1 MKKTLTLV
9 LTLGVLFDITAQ
21 KTLGSVERLDP
32 EINTL
37 IAADAVIEILADG
50 FSWAE
55 GPVWVPE
62 LNAVLFTDV
71 PENKMYRW
79 DNTNGLSIY
88 LDPSGYTG
96 IAPNDKKN
104 GANGLILD
112 SKGNLLIAQH
122 GDRRIA
128 LVEKPLTQPG
138 SFKTK
143 IAKYDGKRFNSPN
156 DLILA
161 KNGDL
166 YFTDPPYGL
175 KGDDDPL
182 KEIAENSVYRLD
194 TKGEVAQVYIGLNRP
209 NGLAF
214 SPDESVLYIANSD
227 PKRNL
232 WLSFSL
238 ENGVLKDEKIFYNA
252 TGKQGK
258 GLADGL
264 KVHSK
269 GYVFATGPG
278 GVLIFTPK
286 GKHIGTIK
294 TEVASA
300 NCAFNADQSALYITS
315 NNYLTRIQLIN

>member
-1 MKKTLTLV
+1 MKKTLTLL
-9 LTLGVLFDITAQ
+9 LTLGVLFGITAQ

-37 IAADAVIEILADG
+37 IVADAVIEILADG

-79 DNTNGLSIY
+79 DNANGLSVY

-96 IAPNDKKN
+96 IAPNDIKS

-112 SKGNLLIAQH
+112 PKGNLLIAQH

-128 LVEKPLTQPG
+128 MVEKPLTKPG
-138 SFKTK
+138 SFKTI
-143 IAKYDGKRFNSPN
+143 IAEYDGKRFSSPN
-156 DLILA
+156 DLILT

-175 KGDDDPL
+175 KGNGDPL
-182 KEIAENSVYRLD
+182 KEIAENGVYRLD
-194 TKGEVAQVYIGLNRP
+194 TKGKVTQIYSSLNRP

-214 SPDESVLYIANSD
+214 SPDESVLYVANSD
-227 PKRNL
+227 PKRTL

-238 ENGVLKDEKIFYNA
+238 ENGVLKNEKTFLRCNRKKRERLSRWTKSPQQRLCLCNGPRWRSDIYTKRQTHRNNKNRSCF
-252 TGKQGK
+252 GK
-258 GLADGL
+258 LC
-264 KVHSK
+264 
-269 GYVFATGPG
+269 F
-278 GVLIFTPK
+278 
-286 GKHIGTIK
+286 
-294 TEVASA
+294 
-300 NCAFNADQSALYITS
+300 
-315 NNYLTRIQLIN
+315 

>member
-1 MKKTLTLV
+1 M
-9 LTLGVLFDITAQ
+9 
-21 KTLGSVERLDP
+21 
-32 EINTL
+32 
-37 IAADAVIEILADG
+37 
-50 FSWAE
+50 
-55 GPVWVPE
+55 
-62 LNAVLFTDV
+62 
-71 PENKMYRW
+71 
-79 DNTNGLSIY
+79 
-88 LDPSGYTG
+88 
-96 IAPNDKKN
+96 
-104 GANGLILD
+104 
-112 SKGNLLIAQH
+112 LIAQH

-128 LVEKPLTQPG
+128 MVEKPLTKPG
-138 SFKTK
+138 SFKTI
-143 IAKYDGKRFNSPN
+143 IAEYDGKRFSSPN

-175 KGDDDPL
+175 KGNGDPL
-182 KEIAENSVYRLD
+182 KEIAENGVYRLD
-194 TKGEVAQVYIGLNRP
+194 TKGKVTQIYSSLNRP

-214 SPDESVLYIANSD
+214 SPDESVLYVANSD

-238 ENGVLKDEKIFYNA
+238 ENGVLKNEKTFYDA
-252 TGKQGK
+252 TGKKGK

-300 NCAFNADQSALYITS
+300 NCAFNADESALYITS
-315 NNYLTRIQLIN
+315 DNYLTRIQLIN